1 MRPTPN
7 DVHVVWLDRVQIDH
21 SIDAHD
27 IDVIRALCEVC
38 EPPLTVARLFEL
50 LQGEQDE
57 TVRRGLV
64 EVIRQRAARGEGRE
78 VAECYVRMMLQRGA
92 RTLTAE
98 RVAEAVGVS
107 LRVAGEVLMEYARG
121 GVVRTRVSGRRV
133 TVYRLQPAEGGQVSC
148 EPVHWEDSA
157 CEQVSVNP
165 VQPSGQVSVN
175 PVQVGD
181 SACGQVSG
189 EPVHW
194 EDSACG
200 QVSVN
205 PVQPSGQ
212 VSVNPVQ
219 AGDSAC
225 GQVSGEPV
233 HWEDSACG
241 QVSVNPVHWEDSA
254 GGAGGCD
261 HNLLE
266 VVSALQATPKLLV
279 HTAAR
284 LVSTSRERA
293 LCVACDEIR
302 RMLVLVRDEAS
313 AGACIARARGL
324 LAQVARAEG
333 ARQEQPDQYRLDGLY
348 TERELGWIPHILE
361 FVESRKRVLPFYV
374 ALHLRD
380 KLRLSRKEMEA
391 VQDLVWRMARD
402 GDAGL
407 RVVGGAMVERV
418 PLAGEEAG

>member
-121 GVVRTRVSGRRV
+121 GVVRTRVGGRRV
-133 TVYRLQPAEGGQVSC
+133 TVYRLQPAEGGQVS
-148 EPVHWEDSA
+148 D
-157 CEQVSVNP
+157 
-165 VQPSGQVSVN
+165 
-175 PVQVGD
+175 
-181 SACGQVSG
+181 

-200 QVSVN
+200 QVS
-205 PVQPSGQ
+205 GE
-212 VSVNPVQ
+212 PVQ

-225 GQVSGEPV
+225 GQVSGE
-233 HWEDSACG
+233 
-241 QVSVNPVHWEDSA
+241 PVHWEDSA

-391 VQDLVWRMARD
+391 VQDLVWRMASS

-407 RVVGGAMVERV
+407 RLVGAMVERV
-418 PLAGEEAG
+418 PLAREEAG

>member
-1 MRPTPN
+1 LRREVVRMRPTPN
-7 DVHVVWLDRVQIDH
+7 DVHGVWLDRVQIDH
-21 SIDAHD
+21 SIDVHD

-50 LQGEQDE
+50 LECEQDE

-64 EVIRQRAARGEGRE
+64 EVIRQRAAHGEGRE

-98 RVAEAVGVS
+98 RVAEAVGAS

-133 TVYRLQPAEGGQVSC
+133 TVYRLQPEESG
-148 EPVHWEDSA
+148 
-157 CEQVSVNP
+157 QVSVNP

-175 PVQVGD
+175 PVQV
-181 SACGQVSG
+181 
-189 EPVHW
+189 
-194 EDSACG
+194 EDSAGGQVLCEPVQVEDSAGG

-212 VSVNPVQ
+212 VLCEPVQ
-219 AGDSAC
+219 
-225 GQVSGEPV
+225 V
-233 HWEDSACG
+233 EDSACG
-241 QVSVNPVHWEDSA
+241 QDCCEPVHLAGQVWENPVQKEDSA
-254 GGAGGCD
+254 GVVDSCD
-261 HNLLE
+261 HNLLR
-266 VVSALQATPKLLV
+266 ALAALAEQPRVLI

-284 LVSTSRERA
+284 LVSTHSGQA
-293 LCVACDEIR
+293 LCPACDEVR
-302 RMLVLVRDEAS
+302 RMLVIVRDEAS
-313 AGACIARARGL
+313 AAACGARARGL
-324 LAQVARAEG
+324 LAQVERAER
-333 ARQEQPDQYRLDGLY
+333 ALPDQYRLDGLY

-391 VQDLVWRMARD
+391 VQDLVWRMARE

-418 PLAGEEAG
+418 PLAREEAG

>member
-50 LQGEQDE
+50 LQHEEDD
-57 TVRRGLV
+57 TVRRALV

-133 TVYRLQPAEGGQVSC
+133 TVYRLQPAEGGRVSC
-148 EPVHWEDSA
+148 EPV
-157 CEQVSVNP
+157 Q
-165 VQPSGQVSVN
+165 
-175 PVQVGD
+175 
-181 SACGQVSG
+181 
-189 EPVHW
+189 W

-200 QVSVN
+200 QVSCEPVQVEDSAGGRVSVN
-205 PVQPSGQ
+205 PVQPTGQ
-212 VSVNPVQ
+212 VSCEPVQ
-219 AGDSAC
+219 AGDSA
-225 GQVSGEPV
+225 GGRVSCEPV
-233 HWEDSACG
+233 QWEDSACG
-241 QVSVNPVHWEDSA
+241 QGWCEPVQVEDSA

-284 LVSTSRERA
+284 LVSTFRGRA

-313 AGACIARARGL
+313 AAACGARARGL
-324 LAQVARAEG
+324 LARVARARD
-333 ARQEQPDQYRLDGLY
+333 AQQEQPDQYRLDGLY

-361 FVESRKRVLPFYV
+361 FVEARGRVLPFYV

-380 KLRLSRKEMEA
+380 KLRLSRKDMQA
-391 VQDLVWRMARD
+391 VQDLVWRMASS

-407 RVVGGAMVERV
+407 RLVGAMVERV
-418 PLAGEEAG
+418 PIVCEDAAG

>member
-7 DVHVVWLDRVQIDH
+7 DVHGVWLDRVQIDH

-27 IDVIRALCEVC
+27 IDVIRALAEICV
-38 EPPLTVARLFEL
+38 PPLTVARLFEL
-50 LQGEQDE
+50 LECERNE
-57 TVRRGLV
+57 TVRRGLA

-133 TVYRLQPAEGGQVSC
+133 TVYRLQPAGGGQDCCEPVHLAGQVWENPVQEEDSASGQVSYEPVQEEDSASGRDCC
-148 EPVHWEDSA
+148 EPVHWAGQDWG
-157 CEQVSVNP
+157 NP
-165 VQPSGQVSVN
+165 VHLAGQD
-175 PVQVGD
+175 G
-181 SACGQVSG
+181 G
-189 EPVHW
+189 EPVHLAGQVW
-194 EDSACG
+194 ENPVQREDSADG
-200 QVSVN
+200 VI
-205 PVQPSGQ
+205 
-212 VSVNPVQ
+212 
-219 AGDSAC
+219 DS
-225 GQVSGEPV
+225 
-233 HWEDSACG
+233 
-241 QVSVNPVHWEDSA
+241 
-254 GGAGGCD
+254 CD
-261 HNLLE
+261 HNLLRT
-266 VVSALQATPKLLV
+266 VAALAGQPRVLL
-279 HTAAR
+279 HAAAR

-293 LCVACDEIR
+293 LCAVCDEVR
-302 RMLVLVRDEAS
+302 RMLVIVRDEAS

-380 KLRLSRKEMEA
+380 KLRLSRKDMEA
-391 VQDLVWRMARD
+391 VQDLVWRMASS

-407 RVVGGAMVERV
+407 RLVGAMVERV
-418 PLAGEEAG
+418 PLAREEAG

>member
-7 DVHVVWLDRVQIDH
+7 DVHVVWLDRVRIDH

-98 RVAEAVGVS
+98 RVVEAVGVS

-133 TVYRLQPAEGGQVSC
+133 TVYRLQPAEGGRVSC
-148 EPVHWEDSA
+148 EPVQVGDSA
-157 CEQVSVNP
+157 CGRVSVNP
-165 VQPSGQVSVN
+165 VQPSGQVSCEPVQAGDSAGGQDCCE

-181 SACGQVSG
+181 SACGR
-189 EPVHW
+189 
-194 EDSACG
+194 
-200 QVSVN
+200 VSVN

-212 VSVNPVQ
+212 VSCEPVQ
-219 AGDSAC
+219 
-225 GQVSGEPV
+225 V
-233 HWEDSACG
+233 EDSAGGRVSCEPV
-241 QVSVNPVHWEDSA
+241 QVEDSA

-284 LVSTSRERA
+284 LVSNYRDVPMCA
-293 LCVACDEIR
+293 ACDEIC

-313 AGACIARARGL
+313 AEACIARARGL

-374 ALHLRD
+374 ALHLRN
-380 KLRLSRKEMEA
+380 KLRLSPKEMEA
-391 VQDLVWRMARD
+391 VQELVWRMASS

-407 RVVGGAMVERV
+407 RLVGAMVERV
-418 PLAGEEAG
+418 PIAREEAG

>member
-1 MRPTPN
+1 
-7 DVHVVWLDRVQIDH
+7 VWLDRVKIDH

-50 LQGEQDE
+50 LECEQDE

-78 VAECYVRMMLQRGA
+78 VAECYVRMMLRRGA
-92 RTLTAE
+92 RELTAE
-98 RVAEAVGVS
+98 RVQKAVGVS
-107 LRVAGEVLMEYARG
+107 LRIAGEALSACG
-121 GVVRTRVSGRRV
+121 GVEVREVVDGRRV
-133 TVYRLQPAEGGQVSC
+133 RVYRF
-148 EPVHWEDSA
+148 D
-157 CEQVSVNP
+157 
-165 VQPSGQVSVN
+165 
-175 PVQVGD
+175 QVGCELVSD
-181 SACGQVSG
+181 GVQSDQVGCELVSDGVQSDQVGCELVSDG
-189 EPVHW
+189 ET
-194 EDSACG
+194 
-200 QVSVN
+200 
-205 PVQPSGQ
+205 
-212 VSVNPVQ
+212 
-219 AGDSAC
+219 
-225 GQVSGEPV
+225 
-233 HWEDSACG
+233 
-241 QVSVNPVHWEDSA
+241 
-254 GGAGGCD
+254 CD
-261 HNLLE
+261 HNLLRA
-266 VVSALQATPKLLV
+266 VDALAGQPRVLL

-293 LCVACDEIR
+293 LCAACDEIR

-333 ARQEQPDQYRLDGLY
+333 ARQEQPDEYRLDGVY

-380 KLRLSRKEMEA
+380 KLRLSHKEMEA
-391 VQDLVWRMARD
+391 VQDLVWRMASS

-407 RVVGGAMVERV
+407 RVVGGSMVERV
-418 PLAGEEAG
+418 PVVCGDAAG

>member
-133 TVYRLQPAEGGQVSC
+133 TVYRLQPAEGGQDCCEPVHLAGQVSC
-148 EPVHWEDSA
+148 EPVQAGDSA
-157 CEQVSVNP
+157 GGRVSVNP
-165 VQPSGQVSVN
+165 VQPSGQVS
-175 PVQVGD
+175 
-181 SACGQVSG
+181 C
-189 EPVHW
+189 E
-194 EDSACG
+194 
-200 QVSVN
+200 
-205 PVQPSGQ
+205 
-212 VSVNPVQ
+212 PVQ
-219 AGDSAC
+219 AGDSA
-225 GQVSGEPV
+225 GGRVSGE
-233 HWEDSACG
+233 
-241 QVSVNPVHWEDSA
+241 PVHWEDSA

-284 LVSTSRERA
+284 LVSNYRDVPMCA
-293 LCVACDEIR
+293 ACDEIR

-313 AGACIARARGL
+313 AAACGARARGL
-324 LAQVARAEG
+324 LTQVARAQG

-391 VQDLVWRMARD
+391 VQDLVWRMASS

-407 RVVGGAMVERV
+407 RLVGAMVERV
-418 PLAGEEAG
+418 PLAREEAG

>member
-50 LQGEQDE
+50 LECERNE

-78 VAECYVRMMLQRGA
+78 VAECYVRLMLQRGA

-133 TVYRLQPAEGGQVSC
+133 TVYRLQPAEGGQDCC
-148 EPVHWEDSA
+148 EPVHLA
-157 CEQVSVNP
+157 
-165 VQPSGQVSVN
+165 GQVS
-175 PVQVGD
+175 
-181 SACGQVSG
+181 C
-189 EPVHW
+189 E
-194 EDSACG
+194 
-200 QVSVN
+200 
-205 PVQPSGQ
+205 
-212 VSVNPVQ
+212 PVQ
-219 AGDSAC
+219 AGDSA
-225 GQVSGEPV
+225 GGRVSGE
-233 HWEDSACG
+233 
-241 QVSVNPVHWEDSA
+241 PVHWEDSA

-284 LVSTSRERA
+284 LVSNYRDVPMCA
-293 LCVACDEIR
+293 ACDEIR

-313 AGACIARARGL
+313 AAACGARARGL
-324 LAQVARAEG
+324 LTQVARAQG

-391 VQDLVWRMARD
+391 VQDLVWRMASS

-407 RVVGGAMVERV
+407 RLVGAMVERV
-418 PLAGEEAG
+418 PLAREEAG

>member
-1 MRPTPN
+1 
-7 DVHVVWLDRVQIDH
+7 VQIDH

-50 LQGEQDE
+50 LQGEQDQ
-57 TVRRGLV
+57 TVRSVLV

-133 TVYRLQPAEGGQVSC
+133 TVYRLQPAEAGQDCCEPVHLAGQVWENPVQEEDSASGQDCCEPVQMEDSASGQVSC
-148 EPVHWEDSA
+148 EPVHWA
-157 CEQVSVNP
+157 
-165 VQPSGQVSVN
+165 GQVSCE
-175 PVQVGD
+175 PVHL
-181 SACGQVSG
+181 AGQVSCEPVHLAGQDGG

-194 EDSACG
+194 AG
-200 QVSVN
+200 QD
-205 PVQPSGQ
+205 G
-212 VSVNPVQ
+212 
-219 AGDSAC
+219 
-225 GQVSGEPV
+225 GEPV
-233 HWEDSACG
+233 HWAG
-241 QVSVNPVHWEDSA
+241 QDGGEPVHWAGQDWENPVQREDSA
-254 GGAGGCD
+254 GVVDSCD
-261 HNLLE
+261 HNLLRT
-266 VVSALQATPKLLV
+266 VAALASQPRVLL
-279 HTAAR
+279 HAAAR

-293 LCVACDEIR
+293 LCAVCDEVR
-302 RMLVLVRDEAS
+302 RMLVIVRDEAS

-361 FVESRKRVLPFYV
+361 FVESRKQVLPFYV

-418 PLAGEEAG
+418 PIVCGDAAG